1 MQGDTDE
8 KKEGRMIYL
17 VFAVFNAVPQNRT
30 LVQIVLFF
38 FFLAAPK
45 VYKNSQARVISGP
58 GIEPAPQQ

>member
-38 FFLAAPK
+38 FFFSLPK
-45 VYKNSQARVISGP
+45 V
-58 GIEPAPQQ
+58 